1 MVKGK
6 YSAKSFHNI
15 IILVIFAIGLFV
27 VYRYVKNLEQELKIT
42 NSNIHELNSKY
53 TSLNNIVSNTINIP
67 EIASANTNTNTK
79 KNLDTE
85 IVNNE
90 DTDFIDDNDSIK
102 SSDITDMLKKV
113 MIHDI
118 NSEDDLVNNIM
129 NMINDE
135 EQEYTEETIQI
146 VEIAEQQN
154 DTEEVC
160 VRDDHI
166 EVKAAIISDDQV
178 VNSDIVFKEI
188 NIDDPKTVNVGDINE
203 KSLMLK
209 TNEQLKTMLKTKNLS
224 TKGQKSELVKRLL
237 EN

>member
-27 VYRYVKNLEQELKIT
+27 VYRYVKNLEHELKIS

-53 TSLNNIVSNTINIP
+53 TSLNDIVSNTLNIT
-67 EIASANTNTNTK
+67 ENISNNANMNTK
-79 KNLDTE
+79 THLHKEDIDKN
-85 IVNNE
+85 
-90 DTDFIDDNDSIK
+90 DDNDSIN

-113 MIHDI
+113 MIHDL

-135 EQEYTEETIQI
+135 EQEYIKENIQV
-146 VEIAEQQN
+146 VEIAEQQ
-154 DTEEVC
+154 DTKTYIEEVA
-160 VRDDHI
+160 VHDDQI
-166 EVKAAIISDDQV
+166 QEETRIISDEQED
-178 VNSDIVFKEI
+178 NCEIFKEI
-188 NIDDPKTVNVGDINE
+188 NINEPKITVNVGEMNE

-209 TNEQLKTMLKTKNLS
+209 TNEQLKAMLKIKNLS